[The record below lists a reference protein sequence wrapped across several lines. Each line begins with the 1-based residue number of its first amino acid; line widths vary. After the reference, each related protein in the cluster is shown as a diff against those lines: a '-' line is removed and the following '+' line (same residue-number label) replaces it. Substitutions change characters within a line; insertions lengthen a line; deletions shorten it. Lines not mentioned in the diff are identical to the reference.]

1 MKRMTLAL
9 TVVAALLQGCAT
21 VAVDRAKGLS
31 EAAIR
36 YAEAT
41 VAVVDVAIDA
51 ALDSSSELDLAGAP
65 RKVEEA
71 KQPERTKALAKLDDE
86 LVKTISLY
94 TTLKNSINTTR
105 AYFIG
110 LQDLANG
117 SPANEIGEGVQS
129 LARRVEGI
137 NQALT
142 THASSKAPKLEEAT
156 ISALGG
162 LAKVVA
168 TQVHGAIVGKALQ
181 DHAPMIGRALVLQ
194 ERVLRE
200 ASLEINSRLKRTHT
214 LFYQDRVVMPYQ
226 TGQLTQ
232 SWVDDRRAALKV
244 RALRQADSTV
254 SAAEGAAVQM
264 QAVWQRIL
272 RGDYSTQEIIASLK
286 DTEDLLSAVNMLN
299 AALKTK

>member
-1 MKRMTLAL
+1 MKHMTLAL
-9 TVVAALLQGCAT
+9 TLAVSLLQGCAT
-21 VAVDRAKGLS
+21 VAVDRARGLS

-51 ALDSSSELDLAGAP
+51 ALDSSSELELAGAP

-71 KQPERTKALAKLDDE
+71 KQSGRAEALTKLDDE
-86 LVKTISLY
+86 LVKTVSLY

-105 AYFIG
+105 AYFVS
-110 LQDLANG
+110 LQELANG

-142 THASSKAPKLEEAT
+142 NHASSKAPKLDEAT

-162 LAKVVA
+162 LAKTVA
-168 TQVHGAIVGKALQ
+168 TQVHGAIVTKALR
-181 DHAPMIGRALVLQ
+181 DHAPMIGQALVLQ
-194 ERVLRE
+194 ERVLKE
-200 ASLEINSRLKRTHT
+200 ASLEISSRLARTHT
-214 LFYQDRVVMPYQ
+214 LFYQNRVIMPYQ
-226 TGQLTQ
+226 TGQMAQ

-244 RALRQADSTV
+244 RALGQTN
-254 SAAEGAAVQM
+254 AAVNAAQGAAGQM
-264 QAVWQRIL
+264 QVVWQRIL

-299 AALKTK
+299 TALKTK